1 MVTKSV
7 AVIVDWA
14 NLLYSIRSHWD
25 ADKRRF
31 LPKPE
36 DIIQLIEEPLEE
48 GEEIFRILFYDCPP
62 FGEAVKM
69 PVSGKKWNLAETS
82 VYKERKR
89 FLDEVR
95 LLDNVALRLG
105 QTRFRGWNMKRE
117 VREGLAKGERNLATH
132 PLTDDDFL
140 PNIEQK
146 GTDIKM
152 GLDIAWLALQRFVEK
167 VILFTTDTDLVPAM
181 KFARIHGLRV
191 VIIDPGNLHHLLKEH
206 ADEVRVLEEEK
217 MKNLQVMS
225 GAEERRL

>member
-14 NLLYSIRSHWD
+14 NLLYSIRSHRD

-31 LPKPE
+31 LPKPKAV
-36 DIIQLIEEPLEE
+36 IQLIRSCLRE
-48 GEEIFRILFYDCPP
+48 GEEVFRILFYDCPP
-62 FGEAVKM
+62 FGETVKK
-69 PVSGKKWNLAETS
+69 PVSGKTWNLAETS

-105 QTRFRGWNMKRE
+105 QTRFRGWIMKGK
-117 VREGLAKGERNLATH
+117 VRERLTRGGRDLARQPLA
-132 PLTDDDFL
+132 DEDFQ
-140 PNIEQK
+140 PHIEQK
-146 GTDIKM
+146 GVDIKM

-191 VIIDPGNLHHLLKEH
+191 VIIDPGGLHDLLKEH
-206 ADEVRVLEEEK
+206 ADEVRVLEKEEI
-217 MKNLQVMS
+217 KNLPDLS
-225 GAEERRL
+225 EFEEREL